1 MENLNYLDAV
11 LGGIVILSALIGL
24 ARGFVKE
31 VLSLFAWIAA
41 IYVAWL
47 FAERVANDYI
57 RQFIDDELVSY
68 LAAFGLLFLAV
79 LFIIGLFNLVITQLF
94 NAAGMGGLN
103 RLLGML
109 FGFARGFV
117 IGALVVFVL
126 NLTPLTR
133 DGWWQQS
140 QLRPYFADVGEWGW
154 SKLPDKIRSLL
165 RQGGDHLAEVGAR
178 LQETPSGQRQKATD
192 PSHMAA
198 RPDVHV
204 PDEQRNAFSKMGNG
218 DLHLESMPDDQ
229 EQTQPPVLQ
238 LESVQ

>member
-133 DGWWQQS
+133 DDWWQQS

-154 SKLPDKIRSLL
+154 SKLPDKIRGLL
-165 RQGGDHLAEVGAR
+165 RQGSDHLAEVGAR
-178 LQETPSGQRQKATD
+178 LQENTPGQTQAD

-204 PDEQRNAFSKMGNG
+204 PNKQRNAFSEMGNS
-218 DLHLESMPDDQ
+218 DLRLESIPDDQ
-229 EQTQPPVLQ
+229 EQPPVLQ